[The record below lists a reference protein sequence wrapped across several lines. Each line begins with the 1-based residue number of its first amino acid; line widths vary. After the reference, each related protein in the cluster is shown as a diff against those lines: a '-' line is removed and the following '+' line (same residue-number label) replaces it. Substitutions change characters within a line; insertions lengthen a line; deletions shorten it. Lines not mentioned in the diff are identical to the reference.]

1 MINYTFTYS
10 DLEFFLLILV
20 RVSAFVY
27 IVPFFNMSHVP
38 SRFRLG
44 LAVMLSVLLYGA
56 ISPHTAVEYT
66 TVFGYAVIVMKEVVT
81 GLLLGFGVLLC
92 TAILSIT
99 GAIADMEV
107 GFSMVFLIDP
117 VTKEQS
123 TITSSF
129 YQYMVTLILILSG
142 MYEYIIRAL
151 AESYTLVPVNGAVFH
166 ADKLLNAI
174 VAFMGQYISIG
185 FQICLPIFAAI
196 LLLDVILGIMA
207 KVSPQMNMFA
217 VGLQLKILAGLTIM
231 MLTVSLLPTMS
242 DMIFTEAKKMTVL
255 FVEAIR

>member
-10 DLEFFLLILV
+10 DLEFFLLIFV

-27 IVPFFNMSHVP
+27 IVPFFNLSHVP
-38 SRFRLG
+38 MRFRLG
-44 LAVMLSVLLYGA
+44 LAVMLSILLYGA
-56 ISPHTAVEYT
+56 ISPHNTVEYT
-66 TVFGYAVIVMKEVVT
+66 TVFGYAVVVMKEVMT
-81 GLLLGFGVLLC
+81 GLLLGFGVQLC

-117 VTKEQS
+117 VTKEQT

-151 AESYTLVPVNGAVFH
+151 AESYTLIPVNGAVFH
-166 ADKLLNAI
+166 EDKLLNAI
-174 VAFMGQYISIG
+174 VTFMGQYISIG
-185 FQICLPIFAAI
+185 FQLCLPVFAAI

-242 DMIFTEAKKMTVL
+242 DMIFMENSGG
-255 FVEAIR
+255 